1 MSFIA
6 DEIFH
11 LAFTLDDHLKL
22 FGHGISKGGKID
34 GVQCYTEF
42 CQRLLQFIDIAGSRH
57 LVFLSNFRH
66 FHFDIGVVNYQA
78 VQNMNVKKF

>member
-42 CQRLLQFIDIAGSRH
+42 SQRLLQFIDIAGSRH
-57 LVFLSNFRH
+57 LVFFKQ
-66 FHFDIGVVNYQA
+66 FQA
-78 VQNMNVKKF
+78 FSLRYRCGKLPGCPKHEC